1 MSEVPVALD
10 VADSYA
16 FSAGL
21 EFGPGLH
28 SGDTIRCAI
37 QVALAGLKVAAY
49 HAAAGWSRC
58 WDRLGGQNGL
68 PDGFGL
74 VEALN

>member
-1 MSEVPVALD
+1 
-10 VADSYA
+10 
-16 FSAGL
+16 
-21 EFGPGLH
+21 LH
-28 SGDTIRCAI
+28 GGDTIRCAI